1 MSDNFYKY
9 YKDLPQW
16 AKGVVIVGGIGIT
29 YIIGNKIYNAFR
41 PKPQDVANVEN
52 DIKHLQTVMT
62 PSYNSATYNQ
72 YADAIYQAQRT
83 SLSNDSGTIMDTAK
97 LMKNDLD
104 VAKLIEAYGTRT
116 DYVFG
121 FPSDSYSLFGAIR
134 KGIESDMFGAYSYR
148 IGKINDDWQNKGIT
162 YRI

>member
-1 MSDNFYKY
+1 MSDSVYKY

-16 AKGVVIVGGIGIT
+16 AKGIVVVGSLGIAYIV
-29 YIIGNKIYNAFR
+29 GNKIYNAFR

-52 DIKHLQTVMT
+52 DISHFQQKMT
-62 PSYNSATYNQ
+62 PSYPDASYNQ
-72 YADAIYQAQRT
+72 YADTIYQAQRT
-83 SLSNDSGTIMDTAK
+83 SLGNDSGTILDIAF

-104 VAKLIEAYGTRT
+104 VAKLIQAYGTRT

-121 FPSDSYSLFGAIR
+121 FPSDSYSLLGAMR
-134 KGIESDMFGAYSYR
+134 KGIEDDLWGAFSYR
-148 IGKINDDWQNKGIT
+148 VDKLNKDWESKGIK